1 VDLGE
6 NNRVIEATI
15 NDEILILLTSN
26 QDVLMIDVDT
36 GKVQTINKLKS
47 TNDFRE
53 GKIFEL
59 G

>member
-1 VDLGE
+1 
-6 NNRVIEATI
+6 
-15 NDEILILLTSN
+15 
-26 QDVLMIDVDT
+26 MIDVDT